1 MELILLGIYA
11 FIAWLIFS
19 KFRWLPWNI
28 VTGSITIVLPIIG
41 LTVLILTLNVVA
53 PASEDV
59 RVIRYVVQVVPQVR
73 GRVIEVPVSG
83 NSAVRKGDVLFKID
97 PTPFALQ
104 VKALEAQLVNAQGSA
119 GKLKQ
124 DLAAASAKSDAVRA
138 QIELAK
144 MRVTENRELVAH
156 GAGDRFALEQA
167 QTSLKSLQADL
178 AATRAQE
185 AQVRSLLSATVDDD
199 QAEVAQ
205 IRAQLESA
213 KWDLSQTTIVAP
225 ADGIVIN
232 LQLRPGSIVTP
243 LLQTQAM
250 SFVEN
255 DYQVIALFD
264 QNELRMVAP
273 GDEAEIALKTVPG
286 KVLKAQ
292 VMSIVWAQGQGQL
305 SPSGML
311 PLTGAEPTPPGRF
324 AVKLQLVGEQSDVF
338 LAAGAR
344 GHAAIYTDH
353 LEEIQ
358 ILRKVIIR
366 VGAYINYLVLKL

>member
-1 MELILLGIYA
+1 MELLLVGIYA

-19 KFRWLPWNI
+19 KYKLLPWNI

-41 LTVLILTLNVVA
+41 LTVLVLTLNVIA

-73 GRVIEVPVSG
+73 GRVIDVPVAA
-83 NSAVRKGDVLFKID
+83 NTQVHKGDVLFKID

-119 GKLKQ
+119 NKRTQ
-124 DLAAASAKSDAVRA
+124 DLVAARSKSDAVRA
-138 QIELAK
+138 QIALAK
-144 MRVTENRELVAH
+144 KRITENRELVAH

-167 QTSLKSLQADL
+167 EMSLKSLEADL
-178 AATRAQE
+178 AGARAQE
-185 AQVRSLLSATVDDD
+185 AQVRALLGATVDDD

-213 KWDLSQTTIVAP
+213 RWDLSQTTMFAP
-225 ADGIVIN
+225 ADGVVVN
-232 LQLRPGSIVTP
+232 LQLRPGSVASP
-243 LLQTQAM
+243 LVLNPAM
-250 SFVEN
+250 TFVEN

-273 GDEAEIALKTVPG
+273 GDEAEISLKTIPG
-286 KVLKAQ
+286 KVIKAQ
-292 VMSIVWAQGQGQL
+292 VRSIIWAQGQGQL
-305 SPSGML
+305 TPTGTL
-311 PLTGAEPTPPGRF
+311 PLTGTEPTPPGRF
-324 AVKLQLVGEQSDVF
+324 AVRLDIAPEEREIF

-366 VGAYINYLVLKL
+366 VNAYINYLVLKV

>member
-1 MELILLGIYA
+1 MELLLVGIYA
-11 FIAWLIFS
+11 FVAWLIFS
-19 KFRWLPWNI
+19 KLKWLPWNI
-28 VTGSITIVLPIIG
+28 VTGSITIVLPIVA
-41 LTVLILTLNVVA
+41 LTVLVLTLNVVA
-53 PASEDV
+53 PSSEDV

-73 GRVIEVPVSG
+73 GRVIEVPVTG
-83 NSAVRKGDVLFKID
+83 NSAIHKGDVLFKID

-124 DLAAASAKSDAVRA
+124 DLVAASAKSEAVRA

-144 MRVTENRELVAH
+144 TRVRENRELVEH

-167 QTSLKSLQADL
+167 ETSLKSLQADL

-185 AQVRSLLSATVDDD
+185 AQVRSLLTATVDDD

-213 KWDLSQTTIVAP
+213 KWDLSQTTVVAP
-225 ADGIVIN
+225 ADGVVIN

-243 LLQTQAM
+243 LLQNPAM

-255 DYQVIALFD
+255 DYQVVALFD

-273 GDEAEIALKTVPG
+273 GDEAEIALKTIPG

-292 VMSIVWAQGQGQL
+292 VVSIVWAQGQGQL
-305 SPSGML
+305 TPNGLL

-324 AVKLQLVGEQSDVF
+324 AVKLALDAGQGDVF

-358 ILRKVIIR
+358 ILRKVILR
-366 VGAYINYLVLKL
+366 VNSYVNYLVLKI

>member
-1 MELILLGIYA
+1 MELLLVGIYA

-19 KFRWLPWNI
+19 KYKLLPWNI

-41 LTVLILTLNVVA
+41 LTVLVLTLNVIA

-73 GRVIEVPVSG
+73 GRVIDVPVAA
-83 NSAVRKGDVLFKID
+83 NTQVHKGDVLFKID

-119 GKLKQ
+119 NKRTQ
-124 DLAAASAKSDAVRA
+124 DLVAARSKSDAVRA
-138 QIELAK
+138 QIALAK
-144 MRVTENRELVAH
+144 KRITENRELVAH

-167 QTSLKSLQADL
+167 EMSLKSLEADL
-178 AATRAQE
+178 AGARAQE
-185 AQVRSLLSATVDDD
+185 AQVRALLGATVDDD

-213 KWDLSQTTIVAP
+213 RWDLSQTTMFAP
-225 ADGIVIN
+225 ADGVVVN
-232 LQLRPGSIVTP
+232 LQLRPGSVASP
-243 LLQTQAM
+243 LVLNPAM
-250 SFVEN
+250 TFVEN

-273 GDEAEIALKTVPG
+273 GDEAEISLKTIPG
-286 KVLKAQ
+286 KVIKAQ
-292 VMSIVWAQGQGQL
+292 VRSIIWAQGQGQL
-305 SPSGML
+305 TPTGTL

-324 AVKLQLVGEQSDVF
+324 AVRLDIAPEEREIF

-366 VGAYINYLVLKL
+366 VNAYINYLVLKV

>member
-41 LTVLILTLNVVA
+41 LTVLILTLNVIA
-53 PASEDV
+53 PSSEDV
-59 RVIRYVVQVVPQVR
+59 RVIRYVVQIVPQVR
-73 GRVIEVPVSG
+73 GRVVDVPVIG
-83 NSAVRKGDVLFKID
+83 NSPIRKGDVLFKID

-119 GKLKQ
+119 NKRTQ
-124 DLAAASAKSDAVRA
+124 DLVAATAKSTSVRS
-138 QIELAK
+138 QIDLATK
-144 MRVTENRELVAH
+144 RVAENRELVAH

-167 QTSLKSLQADL
+167 EASLKSLQADL
-178 AATRAQE
+178 AGAKAQE
-185 AQVRSLLSATVDDD
+185 AQIRALLGATVDDD

-205 IRAQLESA
+205 IRAQLETA
-213 KWDLSQTTIVAP
+213 KWDLSQTTVVAP
-225 ADGIVIN
+225 ADGVVIN

-243 LLQTQAM
+243 LLQNPAM

-273 GDEAEIALKTVPG
+273 GDEAEIALRTIPG

-292 VMSIVWAQGQGQL
+292 VVSVVWAQGQGQL
-305 SPSGML
+305 TPSGLL
-311 PLTGAEPTPPGRF
+311 PLTGTEPTPPGRF
-324 AVKLQLVGEQSDVF
+324 AVRLEILPEDRDMF

-344 GHAAIYTDH
+344 GHAAIYTEH
-353 LEEIQ
+353 LVEIQ

-366 VGAYINYLVLKL
+366 VGSYINYLVLKV

>member
-1 MELILLGIYA
+1 MELLLVGIYA

-19 KFRWLPWNI
+19 KFKLLPWNI
-28 VTGSITIVLPIIG
+28 VTGSITIVLPIVA
-41 LTVLILTLNVVA
+41 LTVLVLTLNVIA
-53 PASEDV
+53 PSSEDV

-73 GRVIEVPVSG
+73 GRVTEVPVGG
-83 NSAVRKGDVLFKID
+83 NRPIHKGDVLFKID

-119 GKLKQ
+119 NKRTQ
-124 DLAAASAKSDAVRA
+124 DLVAATAKTTAVRS
-138 QIELAK
+138 QIDLATK
-144 MRVTENRELVAH
+144 RVAENRELVAH

-167 QTSLKSLQADL
+167 EATLKSLQADL
-178 AATRAQE
+178 AGARAQE
-185 AQVRSLLSATVDDD
+185 AQVRALLGATVDDD

-213 KWDLSQTTIVAP
+213 KWDLSQTTVVAP
-225 ADGIVIN
+225 ADGVVIN

-243 LLQTQAM
+243 LLQNPAM
-250 SFVEN
+250 TFVEN
-255 DYQVIALFD
+255 DYQVIALFE

-273 GDEAEIALKTVPG
+273 GDEAEIALETIPG

-292 VMSIVWAQGQGQL
+292 VVSIVWAQGQGQL
-305 SPSGML
+305 TPNGLL
-311 PLTGAEPTPPGRF
+311 PLTGTEPTPPGRF
-324 AVKLQLVGEQSDVF
+324 AVRLSIVPEDQDYF

-366 VGAYINYLVLKL
+366 VGSYLNYLVLKV

>member
-178 AATRAQE
+178 AAARAQE

-243 LLQTQAM
+243 LLQTPAM

-292 VMSIVWAQGQGQL
+292 VISIVWAQGQGQL

>member
-1 MELILLGIYA
+1 MELLLVGIYSL
-11 FIAWLIFS
+11 IAWLIFA

-28 VTGSITIVLPIIG
+28 VTGSITIMLPIIG
-41 LTVLILTLNVVA
+41 LTVLVLTLNVVA

-59 RVIRYVVQVVPQVR
+59 RVIRYVVQIVPQVR
-73 GRVIEVPVSG
+73 GRVIEVPVTG
-83 NSAVRKGDVLFKID
+83 NSPVRKGDVLFKID

-119 GKLKQ
+119 SKRKQ
-124 DLAAASAKSDAVRA
+124 DLVAASAKSDAVRA
-138 QIELAK
+138 QIELASK
-144 MRVTENRELVAH
+144 RVAENRELVVH

-167 QTSLKSLQADL
+167 ETSLKSLQADL
-178 AATRAQE
+178 AAARAQE
-185 AQVRSLLSATVDDD
+185 AQIRALLGATVDDD

-205 IRAQLESA
+205 IRAQLASA
-213 KWDLSQTTIVAP
+213 RWDLSQTTVLAP
-225 ADGIVIN
+225 ADGVVIN

-243 LLQTQAM
+243 LLVAPAM

-255 DYQVIALFD
+255 DFQVIALFD

-273 GDEAEIALKTVPG
+273 GDEAEIALKTIPG
-286 KVLKAQ
+286 KVLKAE
-292 VMSIVWAQGQGQL
+292 VVSIIWAQGQGQL
-305 SPSGML
+305 APSGLL
-311 PLTGAEPTPPGRF
+311 PLTSGEPTPPGRF
-324 AVKLQLVGEQSDVF
+324 AVKLELDHDQRDVF

-353 LEEIQ
+353 IAEIQ

>member
-41 LTVLILTLNVVA
+41 LTVLILTLNVVS

-59 RVIRYVVQVVPQVR
+59 RVIRYVVQIVPQVR

-83 NSAVRKGDVLFKID
+83 NTAVHKGDVLFKID

-144 MRVTENRELVAH
+144 KRVTENRELVEH

-167 QTSLKSLQADL
+167 ETSLKSLQADL
-178 AATRAQE
+178 AAARAQE

-213 KWDLSQTTIVAP
+213 KWDLSQTTVVAP
-225 ADGIVIN
+225 ADGVVIN

-243 LLQTQAM
+243 LLQNPAM

-255 DYQVIALFD
+255 DYQVIALYD

-292 VMSIVWAQGQGQL
+292 VVSIVWAQGQGQL
-305 SPSGML
+305 TPSGML

-353 LEEIQ
+353 IEEIQ

>member
-1 MELILLGIYA
+1 MELLLLGIYA

-19 KFRWLPWNI
+19 KFKWLPWNI
-28 VTGSITIVLPIIG
+28 VTGSITIVLPIVA
-41 LTVLILTLNVVA
+41 LTILVLTLNVVA

-59 RVIRYVVQVVPQVR
+59 RVIRYVVQIVPQVR
-73 GRVIEVPVSG
+73 GRVVEVPVTG
-83 NSAVRKGDVLFKID
+83 NSPVHKGDVLFRID

-124 DLAAASAKSDAVRA
+124 DLVAASAKSDAVRA

-144 MRVTENRELVAH
+144 KRVAENRELVEH

-167 QTSLKSLQADL
+167 DTSLKSLQADF
-178 AATRAQE
+178 AAARAQE
-185 AQVRSLLSATVDDD
+185 AQVRALLGATVDND

-205 IRAQLESA
+205 IRAQLEAA
-213 KWDLSQTTIVAP
+213 KWDLSQTTVLAP
-225 ADGIVIN
+225 ADGVVIN

-243 LLQTQAM
+243 LLQNPAM

-273 GDEAEIALKTVPG
+273 GNEAEISLLTIPG

-292 VMSIVWAQGQGQL
+292 VVSIVWAQGQGQL
-305 SPSGML
+305 TPNGLL
-311 PLTGAEPTPPGRF
+311 PLTGNEPTPPGRF
-324 AVKLQLVGEQSDVF
+324 AVRLTLDAEQGSVF

-353 LEEIQ
+353 LVEIQ

-366 VGAYINYLVLKL
+366 VHAYINYLVLKI

>member
-1 MELILLGIYA
+1 MELLLVGIYA

-19 KFRWLPWNI
+19 KFKLLPWNI
-28 VTGSITIVLPIIG
+28 VTGSITIMLPIVA

-53 PASEDV
+53 PSSEDV

-73 GRVIEVPVSG
+73 GRVIDVPITG
-83 NSAVRKGDVLFKID
+83 NSTIHKGDVLFKID

-119 GKLKQ
+119 NKRTQ
-124 DLAAASAKSDAVRA
+124 DLVAANAKSEAVRS
-138 QIELAK
+138 QIDLAK
-144 MRVTENRELVAH
+144 KRVVENRELVAH
-156 GAGDRFALEQA
+156 GAGDRFSLEQA
-167 QTSLKSLQADL
+167 EASLKSLQADL
-178 AATRAQE
+178 AGARAQE
-185 AQVRSLLSATVDDD
+185 AQVRALLSATVDDD

-205 IRAQLESA
+205 IRAQLETA
-213 KWDLSQTTIVAP
+213 RWDLSQTTVVAP
-225 ADGIVIN
+225 ADGVVIN

-243 LLQTQAM
+243 LLQNPAM

-273 GDEAEIALKTVPG
+273 GDEAEIALKTIPG

-292 VMSIVWAQGQGQL
+292 VVSVVWAQGQGQL
-305 SPSGML
+305 TPSGLL
-311 PLTGAEPTPPGRF
+311 PLTGTEPTPPGRF
-324 AVKLQLVGEQSDVF
+324 AVRLEIVPEDRNLF

-366 VGAYINYLVLKL
+366 VGSYVNYLVLKV

>member
-1 MELILLGIYA
+1 MELLLVGIYA
-11 FIAWLIFS
+11 FFAWLIFS
-19 KFRWLPWNI
+19 KFKWLPWNI
-28 VTGSITIVLPIIG
+28 VTGSITIVLPIVA
-41 LTVLILTLNVVA
+41 LTVLVLTLNVIA

-73 GRVIEVPVSG
+73 GRVIEVPING
-83 NSAVRKGDVLFKID
+83 NSVIRKGDVLFKID

-104 VKALEAQLVNAQGSA
+104 VKVLEAQLVNAQGSA
-119 GKLKQ
+119 QKRNE
-124 DLAAASAKSDAVRA
+124 DLVAASAKSSAVRS
-138 QIELAK
+138 QIDLAK
-144 MRVTENRELVAH
+144 KRVEENSELVAH

-167 QTSLKSLQADL
+167 QTSLKSFQADL
-178 AATRAQE
+178 AGAKAQE
-185 AQVRSLLSATVDDD
+185 AQIRALLDATVGDE
-199 QAEVAQ
+199 QADVAQ
-205 IRAQLESA
+205 IRAQLENA
-213 KWDLSQTTIVAP
+213 KWELSQTTVYAP
-225 ADGIVIN
+225 ANGVVIN

-243 LLQTQAM
+243 LLQNPAM

-255 DYQVIALFD
+255 DYQVVALFE

-273 GDEAEIALKTVPG
+273 GDEAEIALKTIPG
-286 KVLKAQ
+286 RVLKAK
-292 VMSIVWAQGQGQL
+292 VLSIVWAQGQGQL
-305 SPSGML
+305 TPTGQL

-324 AVKLQLVGEQSDVF
+324 AVKLQIVPEQRELF

-366 VGAYINYLVLKL
+366 VNSYINYLVLKI

>member
-1 MELILLGIYA
+1 MELLLLGIYA

-19 KFRWLPWNI
+19 KFRLLPWNI
-28 VTGSITIVLPIIG
+28 ITGSITIVLPIIA
-41 LTVLILTLNVVA
+41 LTVLVLTLNVIA
-53 PASEDV
+53 PSSEDV

-73 GRVIEVPVSG
+73 GRVIEVPVTG
-83 NSAVRKGDVLFKID
+83 NTPVHKGDVLFKID

-119 GKLKQ
+119 NKRTQ
-124 DLAAASAKSDAVRA
+124 DLVAATAKSTAVRS
-138 QIELAK
+138 QIDLATR
-144 MRVTENRELVAH
+144 RVAENRELVAH

-167 QTSLKSLQADL
+167 EATLKSLQADL
-178 AATRAQE
+178 AGARAQE
-185 AQVRSLLSATVDDD
+185 AQVRALLGATVDDD

-205 IRAQLESA
+205 IRAQLETA
-213 KWDLSQTTIVAP
+213 KWDLSQTTVVAP
-225 ADGIVIN
+225 ADGVVIN

-243 LLQTQAM
+243 LLQNPAM

-273 GDEAEIALKTVPG
+273 GDEAEIALKTIPG

-292 VMSIVWAQGQGQL
+292 VVSIVWAQGQGQL
-305 SPSGML
+305 TPGGLL

-324 AVKLQLVGEQSDVF
+324 AVRLEILPEDRDLF

-353 LEEIQ
+353 IEEIQ

-366 VGAYINYLVLKL
+366 VGSYVNYLVLKV